1 MTQKWTPSLFKDFHK
16 QEHDACGIVA
26 CLEKT
31 KSPTRKNIFDCI
43 DALVTMNHRAG
54 FINGEGDGVGI
65 HTDIPVEL
73 WKEKLLQAGQEPSLA
88 EIEEFAV
95 GHVFISQKVNWE
107 TTKQELI
114 KKLEKYDFDLIYET
128 DKVTDTS
135 ALGPIAIQENPV
147 FWQFA
152 CLSTKKG
159 QELSKSLFDALVDL
173 ETNEHVHV
181 ASLSQNHV
189 VYKVMGAGD
198 ILPRYYYDLANPLSD

>member
-26 CLEKT
+26 CLEKS
-31 KSPTRKNIFDCI
+31 KRPTRKNIFDCI

-65 HTDIPVEL
+65 HTDIPVAL
-73 WKEKLLQAGQEPSLA
+73 WKEKLLQAGQEPTLV
-88 EIEEFAV
+88 EKEEFAV
-95 GHVFISQKVNWE
+95 GHVFISQKVNWQ

-114 KKLEKYDFDLIYET
+114 NKLEKYDFNLVYET
-128 DKVTDTS
+128 DKVTDSS

-152 CLSTKKG
+152 CLSAKKG
-159 QELSKSLFDALVDL
+159 QELTKALFEALIDF

-198 ILPRYYYDLANPLSD
+198 ILPRYYYDESRRV